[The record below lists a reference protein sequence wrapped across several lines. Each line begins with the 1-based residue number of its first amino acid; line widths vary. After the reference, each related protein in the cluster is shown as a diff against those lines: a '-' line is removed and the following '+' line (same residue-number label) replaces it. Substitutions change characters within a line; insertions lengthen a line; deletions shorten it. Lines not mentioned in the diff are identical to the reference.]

1 MQKNNLYRRNL
12 FIPFLKLLFDVI
24 AIELAVLFSFY
35 LRFYSPLTKF
45 IPVTKGFPSI
55 ANYLYFSLFLAAV
68 MTILFASFHSYRS
81 RFFSTF
87 AQDIPVVLKTCSLGI
102 LLAMSGAFL
111 YREFSYSRLVFA
123 LIFINSNIFLLL
135 ARFIFHRLKRHFL
148 HKGFGTLRVCLV
160 GSAENLPRVY
170 RRLIADRNYHFEING
185 YVAEKA
191 IPELPLPRFGSVADL
206 PGIAAGEQAHD
217 AWIMAFDQREHEK
230 IWPVI
235 KAAEGKNIELFYV
248 PDILDILTRS
258 FRTLEV
264 GGIPL
269 LQLKAFV
276 LSGWQG
282 FIKRTFD
289 VVVAAF
295 SLLVLSPLFLLI
307 AVAIKLTSPGPVF
320 YLQKRLSLDGREFT
334 MLKFRSMR
342 ADAEAKTGP
351 VWAAKNDPR
360 TTPVG
365 KFLRRSSLDELPQ
378 LLNVLKGDMSLVGP
392 RPERPHFVEQ
402 FREEIP
408 QYLERHRVRCGMTG
422 WAQVNGLRG
431 QSPIAE
437 RTRYDLYY
445 VENWSLWFDIKIIL
459 LTFMEILRGE
469 NAY

>member
-1 MQKNNLYRRNL
+1 MPQHNLYRRNL
-12 FIPFLKLLFDVI
+12 FIPFLKLLFDAI

-35 LRFYSPLTKF
+35 LRFYSPLTEIF
-45 IPVTKGFPSI
+45 PVTKGFPSL

-68 MTILFASFHSYRS
+68 MIFLFASFHSYRS

-87 AQDIPVVLKTCSLGI
+87 SQDIPVVVKTAFLGI

-123 LIFINSNIFLLL
+123 LIFINSNIFLLSG
-135 ARFIFHRLKRHFL
+135 RFLFHRLKRRFL
-148 HKGFGTLRVCLV
+148 RKGFSTLRVCLV

-170 RRLIADRNYHFEING
+170 QRLTADRNYNFEIVG
-185 YVAEKA
+185 YAAEKR
-191 IPELPLPRFGSVADL
+191 IEELPLPRLGAVADL
-206 PGIAAGEQAHD
+206 AGLAAGEQAHD
-217 AWIMAFDQREHEK
+217 AWIIAFDQREHEK
-230 IWPVI
+230 IWPVM

-248 PDILDILTRS
+248 PDILDILTHS

-289 VVVAAF
+289 IAVAGF
-295 SLLVLSPLFLLI
+295 SLVALSPLFLLI

-320 YLQKRLSLDGREFT
+320 YRQKRLSLDGREFT

-351 VWAAKNDPR
+351 VWAAKDDPR
-360 TTPVG
+360 TTSIG
-365 KFLRRSSLDELPQ
+365 KLLRRSSLDELPQ
-378 LLNVLKGDMSLVGP
+378 LVNVLKGEMSIVGP

-402 FREEIP
+402 FREDVP

-445 VENWSLWFDIKIIL
+445 VEHWSLWFDVKIIL
-459 LTFMEILRGE
+459 LTFMEIVRGE